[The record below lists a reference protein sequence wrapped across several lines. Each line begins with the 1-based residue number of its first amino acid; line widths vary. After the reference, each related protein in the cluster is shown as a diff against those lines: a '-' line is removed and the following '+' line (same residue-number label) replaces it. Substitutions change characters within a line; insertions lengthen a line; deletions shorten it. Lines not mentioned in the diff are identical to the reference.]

1 MQSDVCPNFGEP
13 ALTVIPLDPDGHGR
27 VRALLPWYVNGRLD
41 DAERAEVETHLA
53 ACSRCRSELV
63 LERELHALHDL
74 PLPEGDPDGRWAE
87 WRQRIENPGPP
98 VAAPAGRRPWWS
110 WALGAQAL
118 LVVLLAALLLMP
130 RSETAPYRGQGSA
143 AATSA
148 NAVVMF
154 NPQTTEAQWRQ
165 ALKASNAR
173 LVGGPTTTH
182 GYLLHLPLADE
193 AALAKLRAQPGV
205 TLAEALAAG
214 ETP

>member
-1 MQSDVCPNFGEP
+1 M
-13 ALTVIPLDPDGHGR
+13 TVIPLDPDGHGR
-27 VRALLPWYVNGRLD
+27 VRALLPWYVNDRLD
-41 DAERAEVETHLA
+41 AAERAEVEAHLA
-53 ACSRCRSELV
+53 TCSRCRAELV

-87 WRQRIENPGPP
+87 FRQRIENPRPP
-98 VAAPAGRRPWWS
+98 VAPPAPRWPWWS
-110 WALGAQAL
+110 WALGAQSI

-143 AATSA
+143 GATAA
-148 NAVVMF
+148 NAVLMLS
-154 NPQTTEAQWRQ
+154 PQTTEAQWRQ

-182 GYLLHLPLADE
+182 GYLLHLPLADD

-205 TLAEALAAG
+205 TLAEALVAG